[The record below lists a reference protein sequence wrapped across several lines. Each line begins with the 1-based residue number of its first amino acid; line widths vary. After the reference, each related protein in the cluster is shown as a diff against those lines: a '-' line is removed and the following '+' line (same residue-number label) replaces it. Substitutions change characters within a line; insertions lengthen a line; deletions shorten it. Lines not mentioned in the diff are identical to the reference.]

1 MSGSSAG
8 AHLTALC
15 AFTQNDRSFQP
26 GFPERDTSLTAAI
39 CLNGYYGDYY
49 ESGGRPSSPF
59 DYVRRD
65 APPFFVAHGDLD
77 TEVPVEQAR
86 SFSEL
91 LRKVSRNEV
100 VSVELPGGQH
110 AFDLFHSPRFEA
122 VIDGIDA
129 FAAAVRPP
137 RQHNALLHRNGGC
150 GERHDAVGLDAS
162 RARPVH
168 SAQSSA
174 RGPPPARE

>member
-129 FAAAVRPP
+129 FAAAVRSP
-137 RQHNALLHRNGGC
+137 RQHNALPPSKR
-150 GERHDAVGLDAS
+150 RVW
-162 RARPVH
+162 RA
-168 SAQSSA
+168 A
-174 RGPPPARE
+174 